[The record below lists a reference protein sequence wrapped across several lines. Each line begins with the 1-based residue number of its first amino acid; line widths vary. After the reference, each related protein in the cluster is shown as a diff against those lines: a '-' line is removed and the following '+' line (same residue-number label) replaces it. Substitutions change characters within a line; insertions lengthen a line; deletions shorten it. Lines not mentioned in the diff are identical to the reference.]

1 MGTLRRTAYRALR
14 KLARR
19 LAPAEVTQAL
29 DFLSQPANPIFP
41 RRPLVVAR
49 SVSRARVLVLAP
61 HPDDEAIGMGGTLAM
76 HAANGSSVCVV
87 YLTDGGGVGGGGVG
101 GERER
106 LIAVRRAEAE
116 AVGRDLGVRQVFW
129 ANRDTELTNDART
142 VAALSE
148 LLREL
153 APEIVYA
160 PSIFDTHF
168 DHFATN
174 GVLAGALAA
183 TPAVDATVAG
193 YEVWDTIP
201 FANWVVD
208 VSEVQARKDALLAH
222 YVTPHETTDFTG
234 LCRRRA
240 SVHYTLH
247 VNSVRA
253 AAERGYAEAFLRFD
267 REGWRELFAGWV
279 RVLRARGHDLPSHLV
294 P

>member
-1 MGTLRRTAYRALR
+1 MGALRRTAYRTLR

-29 DFLSQPANPIFP
+29 DFLAQPANPIFP

-49 SVSRARVLVLAP
+49 SVPRARVLVLAP
-61 HPDDEAIGMGGTLAM
+61 HPDDEAIGMGGTLAL
-76 HAANGSSVCVV
+76 HAANGSSVCIV
-87 YLTDGGGVGGGGVG
+87 YLTDGGGVGGD
-101 GERER
+101 RAR

-116 AVGRDLGVRQVFW
+116 AVGRDLGLRQVFW
-129 ANRDTELTNDART
+129 ENRDTELTNDART
-142 VAALSE
+142 VAALAE

-153 APEIVYA
+153 SPEIVYA

-183 TPAVDATVAG
+183 TPALDATVVG

-201 FANWVVD
+201 FANYVVD
-208 VSEVQARKDALLAH
+208 VSAVQGQKDALLAR

-247 VNSVRA
+247 VNSERA

-279 RVLRARGHDLPSHLV
+279 RVLRARGHDLPSHLA